1 MYILPEKGKC
11 LLILQTYVDVESFIL
26 HRWVHPEF
34 EDEDTISREVETGTG
49 TVEDVTVKVEDNRK
63 VVNNCTTR
71 EEEEKLVV
79 VVEMESSGL

>member
-1 MYILPEKGKC
+1 M
-11 LLILQTYVDVESFIL
+11 QTYVDVESFIL

-49 TVEDVTVKVEDNRK
+49 TVEEVTVKVEDNRK

>member
-1 MYILPEKGKC
+1 M
-11 LLILQTYVDVESFIL
+11 QTYVDVESFIL

-71 EEEEKLVV
+71 EEEEKLVA